1 MKPTLVLAVA
11 LTIACGTTPVAS
23 VPAFATDA
31 PAPAASQAVQKYV
44 LAVTGMT

>member
-1 MKPTLVLAVA
+1 MKPILALAVA
-11 LTIACGTTPVAS
+11 LSIAAGTTLVATG
-23 VPAFATDA
+23 PAFATDA